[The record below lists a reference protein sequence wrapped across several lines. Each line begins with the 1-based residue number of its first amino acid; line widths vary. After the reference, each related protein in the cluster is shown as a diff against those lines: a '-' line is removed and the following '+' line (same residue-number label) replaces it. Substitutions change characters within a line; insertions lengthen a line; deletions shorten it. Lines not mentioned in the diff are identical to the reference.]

1 MFPHSPALSGVTAV
15 IFRCPHRVLKWR
27 QDMPRK
33 SRTSP
38 RIFGDFN
45 TLQFAS
51 VMAMVLFV
59 LLLILMTVPTPHHG
73 VSADLP
79 RVSHPIP
86 MPGAL
91 REDVMQ
97 VTILRDGKV
106 YFGNEQIIP
115 YSLVEK
121 IQARLK
127 DRGIER
133 KVYITA
139 DARARYGT
147 VKAVLDGV
155 RSAGVLRV
163 AFLADQRRILSP
175 IR

>member
-1 MFPHSPALSGVTAV
+1 M
-15 IFRCPHRVLKWR
+15 IFRCLQRVLKWR
-27 QDMPRK
+27 QDMPRQ

-38 RIFGDFN
+38 RIFSDFN

-59 LLLILMTVPTPHHG
+59 LLLIFMTVPTPHYG
-73 VSADLP
+73 VSTDLP

-97 VTILRDGKV
+97 VTILRDGRV

-155 RSAGVLRV
+155 SSAGVLRV

-175 IR
+175 VR

>member
-1 MFPHSPALSGVTAV
+1 
-15 IFRCPHRVLKWR
+15 
-27 QDMPRK
+27 MPRK

-38 RIFGDFN
+38 RLFSDFN

-59 LLLILMTVPTPHHG
+59 LLLIFMTVPTHHYG

-79 RVSHPIP
+79 RVWHPVS

-91 REDVMQ
+91 RDDAMKVS
-97 VTILRDGKV
+97 ILRDGQV
-106 YFGNEQIIP
+106 YFCNDRVWSDDLGRR
-115 YSLVEK
+115 
-121 IQARLK
+121 IQDRLK
-127 DRGIER
+127 DRSVER

-155 RSAGVLRV
+155 RSAGILRV
-163 AFLADQRRILSP
+163 AFLADQRRVPSFT
-175 IR
+175 R

>member
-1 MFPHSPALSGVTAV
+1 
-15 IFRCPHRVLKWR
+15 
-27 QDMPRK
+27 MPRK

-38 RIFGDFN
+38 RLFCDFN

-59 LLLILMTVPTPHHG
+59 LLLIFMTVPTHHYG

-79 RVSHPIP
+79 RVWHPVS

-91 REDVMQ
+91 RDDAMKVS
-97 VTILRDGKV
+97 ILRDGQV
-106 YFGNEQIIP
+106 YFCNDRVWSDDLGRR
-115 YSLVEK
+115 
-121 IQARLK
+121 IQDRLK
-127 DRGIER
+127 DRSVER

-147 VKAVLDGV
+147 VKAVLDSV
-155 RSAGVLRV
+155 RSAGILRV
-163 AFLADQRRILSP
+163 AFLADQRRVPSFT
-175 IR
+175 R